1 MPGSKWAFG
10 VNAIIHHMIFPSKAK
25 NVSNKHNFNRVFNL
39 FQEDFNFYFVLII
52 VNYSLPPQELTSK
65 LVEVES
71 QLQNL
76 QHVMQEIMGEVKG
89 KRAQL
94 ERNALLRQEREL
106 YIYFH
111 LDPRL
116 LQKVV
121 EDLEAR
127 TVAKREQQ

>member
-1 MPGSKWAFG
+1 M
-10 VNAIIHHMIFPSKAK
+10 
-25 NVSNKHNFNRVFNL
+25 
-39 FQEDFNFYFVLII
+39 
-52 VNYSLPPQELTSK
+52 
-65 LVEVES
+65 ES
-71 QLQNL
+71 QLQSL

-127 TVAKREQQ
+127 TVGKREQQ